1 MPRFSRGIRPEA
13 TRDFRRI
20 VEACPEGEARLE
32 LTRIAHRLMEEVADN
47 PHEKGEARPTTWNP
61 WIRMLKEGSLRM
73 FYWVRQPPLED
84 RYVEVIG
91 FSLE

>member
-1 MPRFSRGIRPEA
+1 
-13 TRDFRRI
+13 
-20 VEACPEGEARLE
+20 
-32 LTRIAHRLMEEVADN
+32 MEEVADN